1 MKRLVAENTR
11 RSQAPGQIPK
21 QIQAHITWLERRLRD
36 LDEDLATAIRSSP
49 LWREKDDL
57 MPRVPGVGPVWA
69 TTRLASVPELGTL
82 NRQEIAALVGVA
94 PLNRDSGTL
103 RSTRTIWGGRAHV
116 RETL

>member
-1 MKRLVAENTR
+1 MAENTR
-11 RSQAPGQIPK
+11 QSQAPGQIPK

-69 TTRLASVPELGTL
+69 TTMLASVPELGTL
-82 NRQEIAALVGVA
+82 SRQQIAPLVGVA